1 MLQRGCDLGLIE
13 GINISY
19 DGFIPSHL
27 QFVDDTF
34 IFSSTSLYSMQNIKR
49 ILLCFELVL
58 GLKVNFFKSN
68 IFYVGIED

>member
-19 DGFIPSHL
+19 EGFFPSHL
-27 QFVDDTF
+27 QFVDDKF

-49 ILLCFELVL
+49 ILPCFELVVVTHFWTPHDGDVVYL
-58 GLKVNFFKSN
+58 F
-68 IFYVGIED
+68 